1 MGTIAKFYDLEASKL
16 IADGEKV
23 ALFTKHPGALG
34 AFREARLRQY
44 LIDHVP
50 DGYKV
55 SSGFISHA
63 DIASHDISDT
73 SSKQI
78 DCLVYECANQAA
90 LLEAA
95 DFVCIE
101 AKNAAA
107 IVEIKSTLGIHRAYA
122 PNKGSPSEK
131 YPYDEGGLGYCWAG
145 TLVDALANIKSAI
158 DVMAASG
165 KKREDY
171 HASIFAYD
179 GNTLNQLE
187 TALTSG
193 ELTKQL
199 DISSLDQLPDCV
211 CVLTSGWWS
220 FEAYEDIEHPEYGL
234 PDYDDQKSWLNKTV
248 GNDLKGFPLQCFTAY
263 FSRLLEGQTGVT
275 PSVGGMRSA
284 VGRTWQSKNTQFDLP
299 CPGRG

>member
-1 MGTIAKFYDLEASKL
+1 MGTIDKFYDLEASKL

-44 LIDHVP
+44 LIDHTP
-50 DGYKV
+50 EGYKV

-63 DIASHDISDT
+63 DPASHDISDV

-90 LLEAA
+90 LLETAE
-95 DFVCIE
+95 FVCVE

-107 IVEIKSTLGIHRAYA
+107 IVEIKSTLGIHRSYA
-122 PNKGSPSEK
+122 SHKGGPSDTH
-131 YPYDEGGLGYCWAG
+131 PHDDGGRGYRWAG
-145 TLVDALANIKSAI
+145 TLVDALENISSAVE
-158 DVMAASG
+158 VMAASG

-179 GNTLNQLE
+179 GNTLNLLE
-187 TALTSG
+187 TALTCG

-199 DISSLDQLPDCV
+199 GISSLDQLPDCI

-220 FEAYEDIEHPEYGL
+220 IEAYEDVEHPEYGM
-234 PDYDDQKSWLNKTV
+234 PDYDDRKSWLNKTV
-248 GNDLKGFPLQCFTAY
+248 GNDLNGFPLQCFTAY
-263 FSRLLEGQTGVT
+263 FSRQLEGQTGAIPT
-275 PSVGGMRSA
+275 VGGMRSA
-284 VGRTWQSKNTQFDLP
+284 VGRTWQANSVQFDLP
-299 CPGRG
+299 SPGRG